1 MDKNF
6 KTELVVNNEPIELN
20 PFTEQFLSQTVL
32 GGVSTL
38 RGADDIQKLELY
50 LEPGDVRVI
59 VNGDALPITPFP
71 RDIITSTIVGMVSS
85 LKGVDKAERVTIK
98 IDV

>member
-1 MDKNF
+1 MDKSF

-32 GGVSTL
+32 GGVSAL
-38 RGADDIQKLELY
+38 RGADDIQNLELY

-59 VNGDALPITPFP
+59 VNGDALPVTPFP

-85 LKGVDKAERVTIK
+85 LKGVDRAETVTIK
-98 IDV
+98 IDM